1 MTTKDKNKDEKVEE
15 QVEAKTSTP
24 DVVVEKVA
32 EAVADGS
39 QETVE
44 PVADEGE
51 KKPEF
56 STPLEKVA
64 PEPAAEG
71 KRSDGHRRE
80 QSEDEQELI
89 ETVVRISR
97 VAKVVKG
104 GRRFSF
110 STISVVGDGKGRVGV
125 GLGKANEVPGSIQKS
140 FANAKRNMI
149 STVMVNGTIPYEV
162 SAKSG
167 AGKVFLKPASEGTGV
182 IAGGSIRAV
191 VEAAGYRN
199 ILSKSLGSNNPVN
212 VLRATVK
219 ALESLQS
226 LKDISKLRGR
236 TTDEIFH

>member
-1 MTTKDKNKDEKVEE
+1 MTTTDKNKDEIVEE
-15 QVEAKTSTP
+15 KVEAKTSTP
-24 DVVVEKVA
+24 DVVVEEVV
-32 EAVADGS
+32 EAVAEKTEETPEPA
-39 QETVE
+39 QE
-44 PVADEGE
+44 AAE
-51 KKPEF
+51 KPAEF
-56 STPLEKVA
+56 STPLDKIEI
-64 PEPAAEG
+64 EPAAQG
-71 KRSDGHRRE
+71 KRSDGARRE

-97 VAKVVKG
+97 VAKVIKG

-226 LKDISKLRGR
+226 LKDVSKLRGR

>member
-1 MTTKDKNKDEKVEE
+1 MATKDTNTDEIKEEQAQQTVPPAEPVQKNVEE
-15 QVEAKTSTP
+15 NVEASEPAAPKA
-24 DVVVEKVA
+24 VVA
-32 EAVADGS
+32 E
-39 QETVE
+39 
-44 PVADEGE
+44 E
-51 KKPEF
+51 KSPEF
-56 STPLEKVA
+56 SAPLDKVEISA
-64 PEPAAEG
+64 DKEARTDDAEA
-71 KRSDGHRRE
+71 RE
-80 QSEDEQELI
+80 SGEEEQEFI

-140 FANAKRNMI
+140 FANARRNMI
-149 STVMVNGTIPYEV
+149 STVIVNGTLPYEV

-167 AGKVFLKPASEGTGV
+167 AGKVFLKPAAEGTGV

-226 LKDISKLRGR
+226 LKDITKLRGR
-236 TTDEIFH
+236 STEEIFH

>member
-1 MTTKDKNKDEKVEE
+1 MATKDKNRDEISEEEVEFKAPAKRVPHATVNEVEDVEE
-15 QVEAKTSTP
+15 VSLDSQGPEDDNTDTLRVDT
-24 DVVVEKVA
+24 DVQ
-32 EAVADGS
+32 DGRPS
-39 QETVE
+39 GDQES
-44 PVADEGE
+44 
-51 KKPEF
+51 EF
-56 STPLEKVA
+56 
-64 PEPAAEG
+64 
-71 KRSDGHRRE
+71 
-80 QSEDEQELI
+80 I

-110 STISVVGDGKGRVGV
+110 STISVVGDGKGNVGI

-140 FANAKRNMI
+140 FANARRNMV
-149 STVMVNGTIPYEV
+149 STVIVNGTIPYET

-182 IAGGSIRAV
+182 IAGGSVRAV

-226 LKDISKLRGR
+226 LKEVSTLRGK
-236 TTDEIFH
+236 TTEEIFN

>member
-1 MTTKDKNKDEKVEE
+1 MATKDKNRDEISEETVDFKAPVNSETSPVLDDSVEVVEE
-15 QVEAKTSTP
+15 VPLDSGLQATGEDASESQRVDPESG
-24 DVVVEKVA
+24 
-32 EAVADGS
+32 DGRLG
-39 QETVE
+39 E
-44 PVADEGE
+44 PEN
-51 KKPEF
+51 EF
-56 STPLEKVA
+56 
-64 PEPAAEG
+64 
-71 KRSDGHRRE
+71 
-80 QSEDEQELI
+80 I

-110 STISVVGDGKGRVGV
+110 STISVVGDGKGNVGI

-140 FANAKRNMI
+140 FANARRNMV
-149 STVMVNGTIPYEV
+149 STVIVNGTIPYEI

-219 ALESLQS
+219 ALGSLQS
-226 LKDISKLRGR
+226 LKDVSTLRGK
-236 TTDEIFH
+236 TTEEIFN